1 MRVKLNLAVSPS
13 RRERYAVAWTV
24 PLALVA
30 LAGLAFLCRTTAR
43 EFTEYRNV
51 HRERVRLEDRENAL
65 LKAEGDLV
73 KDFERPD
80 FRGVSHQAQFVNA
93 LIEKKR
99 LTLTDLTAKVAK
111 VLPPSVHLTSL
122 SFSRQEGDRVVHLVV
137 SSRSAGSLRAARTN
151 PSLRRKRSTSNVS
164 SPKIS
169 ERRPLAARRFSS
181 ICHRRSWAWT

>member
-73 KDFERPD
+73 KDFEQPD

-99 LTLTDLTAKVAK
+99 LTLTDSLMSSINSRKPFSVG
-111 VLPPSVHLTSL
+111 LPS
-122 SFSRQEGDRVVHLVV
+122 
-137 SSRSAGSLRAARTN
+137 SLRV
-151 PSLRRKRSTSNVS
+151 L
-164 SPKIS
+164 
-169 ERRPLAARRFSS
+169 ERYS
-181 ICHRRSWAWT
+181 

>member
-13 RRERYAVAWTV
+13 RRERYAFAWTV

-43 EFTEYRNV
+43 EFTEYRKV
-51 HRERVRLEDRENAL
+51 HRERVRLQDQENAL
-65 LKAEGDLV
+65 LKSEGDLV

-99 LTLTDLTAKVAK
+99 LTLTELTEKVAK

-122 SFSRQEGDRVVHLVV
+122 SFSRQEGGRVVHLVV
-137 SSRSAGSLRAARTN
+137 SSRSETALENFLTNLENSADFKDVVLSQGFEQASGATGPPTIACTARY
-151 PSLRRKRSTSNVS
+151 VGG
-164 SPKIS
+164 
-169 ERRPLAARRFSS
+169 E
-181 ICHRRSWAWT
+181 